1 MTLVVGD
8 NAEGEVCRIF
18 TTAESA
24 DEPKY
29 IEFLLPAASQ
39 TCLQPGKPIWANYV
53 KGVIDSFPENG
64 EEFWRKGCLP
74 ALQIPRR
81 TKHKRGDIC
90 YRIWCDDFHSAVVM
104 T

>member
-64 EEFWRKGCLP
+64 KEIRCKWFLH
-74 ALQIPRR
+74 ALQVP
-81 TKHKRGDIC
+81 
-90 YRIWCDDFHSAVVM
+90 SQN
-104 T
+104 